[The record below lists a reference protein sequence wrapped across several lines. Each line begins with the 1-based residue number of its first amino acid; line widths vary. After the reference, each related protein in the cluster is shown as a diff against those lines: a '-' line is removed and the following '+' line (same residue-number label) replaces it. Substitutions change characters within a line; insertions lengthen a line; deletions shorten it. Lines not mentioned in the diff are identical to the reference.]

1 MQIRFVNQDGR
12 QIDYDLSQSKP
23 VILGR
28 APEADVVIGD
38 DNASRLHVEIRFWGG
53 DFVIKDLQSRNG
65 TYVNEMPVAVAVL
78 HPGDTIRIG
87 QTHIV
92 FDERPQKGANTM
104 LREVSRD
111 FEESNKGY
119 KTVLREIVRST
130 GNRSRTRKNQ
140 P

>member
-1 MQIRFVNQDGR
+1 MQLRFVNHDGR
-12 QIDYDLSQSKP
+12 QIEYELTQSRP
-23 VILGR
+23 TVIGR
-28 APEADVVIGD
+28 APEADLSIND
-38 DNASRLHVEIRFWGG
+38 EKASRLHVEIRFWGG
-53 DFVIKDLQSRNG
+53 DYVIKDLQSRNG
-65 TYVNEMPVAVAVL
+65 TFVNETPVSVSVI

-92 FDERPQKGANTM
+92 FDHRPQKGTNTI

-119 KTVLREIVRST
+119 RTVLREIVRST
-130 GNRSRTRKNQ
+130 GNRPTRKEH